1 MLATGTPPAA
11 ADSRVVTV
19 AGSLQSELG
28 CPDDWQPSCAA
39 SQLTDDGDGTYS
51 RTFDLPAGSFEL
63 KVTDQRQLGREL
75 RRRRCRQRRNIPLV
89 IAGPASL
96 LFDYDD
102 ATHLVTV
109 SPTDLDA
116 TVTAADRSLA
126 GDSLRNRLT
135 REQFYFVMTDRFA
148 NGDTGND
155 LGGLT
160 GGRLDHR
167 LRPDRQ
173 GLLPRWRS
181 DRSALEAGRTSR
193 RSARP
198 RSG

>member
-1 MLATGTPPAA
+1 MSRNRWLAAAAACGLLATALATGTPPAA

-63 KVTDQRQLGREL
+63 KVTINGSWDENYGAGGVANGA
-75 RRRRCRQRRNIPLV
+75 NIPLV

-96 LFDYDD
+96 LFEYDD
-102 ATHLVTV
+102 STHLVTV

-116 TVTAADRSLA
+116 TVTAAD
-126 GDSLRNRLT
+126 
-135 REQFYFVMTDRFA
+135 Q
-148 NGDTGND
+148 
-155 LGGLT
+155 
-160 GGRLDHR
+160 
-167 LRPDRQ
+167 
-173 GLLPRWRS
+173 
-181 DRSALEAGRTSR
+181 
-193 RSARP
+193 
-198 RSG
+198 